1 MSEKNTKISSE
12 VRAVQE
18 VIDALDKLDEKVMQ
32 ERVLRA
38 AANLLG
44 IDLLRPVIVKRPP
57 EDS

>member
-44 IDLLRPVIVKRPP
+44 IDLLRPVIVKRP
-57 EDS
+57 EGT